1 MTYVHEAECRAAG
14 VSVVVVAKYAKRL
27 EKVLK
32 EMKAEGLM
40 LFGGGDG
47 STIRPISDDPMTA
60 LLMLAPVR
68 AGNLDGGAGAESFR
82 NSKDGLRRG
91 E

>member
-14 VSVVVVAKYAKRL
+14 VSVVVVAKHAKKL
-27 EKVLK
+27 EAILK
-32 EMKAEGLM
+32 AMKADGLM

-47 STIRPISDDPMTA
+47 STIRPLSDDPMTA
-60 LLMLAPVR
+60 LLMLAPVM
-68 AGNLDGGAGAESFR
+68 ASNLDGGAGGESYR